1 MNESQCVAAAEGEC
15 DNPDHCESWYVI
27 HTPDEECADNT
38 GGGDDGIIDK
48 TYTCPTGSKQETSI
62 MPDNYLK
69 WTCLDMHHNR
79 VNIYDGG
86 DASAPGGTH
95 CYSRPE
101 G

>member
-1 MNESQCVAAAEGEC
+1 MNESQCASAADGEC
-15 DNPDHCESWYVI
+15 NPDHCDSGYVL
-27 HTPDEECADNT
+27 HDPDEECADNT

-48 TYTCPTGSKQETSI
+48 KYTCPTGSKQETDI

-69 WTCLDMHHNR
+69 WTCYDLHHNR
-79 VNIYDGG
+79 VNIYEGG
-86 DASAPGGTH
+86 DDSAPGGTH

>member
-1 MNESQCVAAAEGEC
+1 MMSEDQCAAAADGEC
-15 DNPDHCESWYVI
+15 VEGHCDSGYVL
-27 HTPDEECADNT
+27 HAGEQCEDNT

-48 TYTCPTGSKQETSI
+48 PYTCLTESKQETSI

-69 WTCLDMHHNR
+69 WTCYDMHHIR
-79 VNIYDGG
+79 VNIYEGG
-86 DASAPGGTH
+86 DENAPGGTH